1 MCITPNQ
8 VQMGGEE
15 VQPVDRSSTGI
26 RIQEQI
32 DAAGRA
38 ARPSTADGGSCNGE
52 PCGNNES
59 D

>member
-1 MCITPNQ
+1 
-8 VQMGGEE
+8 MGGEE

-38 ARPSTADGGSCNGE
+38 ARPSTADGGSRNGE